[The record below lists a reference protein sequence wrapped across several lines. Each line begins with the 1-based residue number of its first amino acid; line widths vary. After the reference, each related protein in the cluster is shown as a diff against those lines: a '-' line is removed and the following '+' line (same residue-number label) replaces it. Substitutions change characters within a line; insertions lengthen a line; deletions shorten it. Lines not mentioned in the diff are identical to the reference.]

1 MDREPLAAGIKKHSE
16 TAQMFA
22 FNRYLA
28 YNLIMMTSLN
38 LHILKN
44 VNLSALTNINCQF
57 KVF

>member
-28 YNLIMMTSLN
+28 YNLIMITSLN
-38 LHILKN
+38 FHILN